1 MRQKQRAHIHQT
13 HRLASTVTHVHR
25 HIAQA
30 VAVKDSCL
38 ALIGAHQHSI
48 AVESMNGNLWFR
60 PFRATHESF
69 KLFSLTDVNTF
80 YEKRRIRLLIDVYLW
95 NIKKYTLGS
104 NFLDI
109 WLIFLATFWQSS
121 KQLSL
126 KYIFEFMINTAL
138 PPDRTAGP
146 LGGLPHL
153 SCKRNQIWN
162 RDYGQ
167 AGT

>member
-1 MRQKQRAHIHQT
+1 MLSSWVLINLKVKFKREKMYVSIIISIRSIARQKQRAHIHQT

-80 YEKRRIRLLIDVYLW
+80 YEKRRIRLLIDVYL
-95 NIKKYTLGS
+95 
-104 NFLDI
+104 
-109 WLIFLATFWQSS
+109 
-121 KQLSL
+121 
-126 KYIFEFMINTAL
+126 
-138 PPDRTAGP
+138 
-146 LGGLPHL
+146 
-153 SCKRNQIWN
+153 
-162 RDYGQ
+162 
-167 AGT
+167 